1 MLGKEVILSKE
12 SLIFYHSA
20 YTKFKSLN
28 RLGNWFSPINIKEK
42 PYTHI
47 YNNNKPLWNDGYDFR
62 FINNKPL
69 KLLSIAKYKNDIVSD
84 KLIKMIEIINKNIT
98 EEIQNY
104 SGQDLQDLENP
115 ARKAA
120 FKKSR
125 AKNSSGTREQDLENP
140 ARKAAFK
147 KSRAKNI
154 EEPREPS
161 ETRELEGL
169 KPSQLKPSQLK
180 PSQLKPSQLEP
191 SFMKGQ
197 EDDPEY
203 ILAYHLCK
211 YSSFDGWISDSPYL
225 GFCMLKYNALQ
236 KLKLISVSTPPCDNI
251 TMYYTSKQ
259 WSEQF
264 I

>member
-1 MLGKEVILSKE
+1 MLGKEVIISKE

-20 YTKFKSLN
+20 YTKFETLN

-42 PYTHI
+42 PYIQI

-69 KLLSIAKYKNDIVSD
+69 KLLSITKYKNDIVSD
-84 KLIKMIEIINKNIT
+84 KLIRIINIINENIT

-125 AKNSSGTREQDLENP
+125 AKNIEETREQDLENP
-140 ARKAAFK
+140 ARKNSA
-147 KSRAKNI
+147 
-154 EEPREPS
+154 ETREPS

-169 KPSQLKPSQLK
+169 K
-180 PSQLKPSQLEP
+180 P